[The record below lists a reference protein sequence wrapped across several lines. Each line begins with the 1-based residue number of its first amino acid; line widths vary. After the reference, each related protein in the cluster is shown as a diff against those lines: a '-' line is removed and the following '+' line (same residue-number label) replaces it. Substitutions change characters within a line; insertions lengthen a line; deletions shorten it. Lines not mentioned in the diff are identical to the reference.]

1 MCIRLCKVHRILMK
15 KLKQLKI
22 KKQTIFPCVFLLLY
36 FKRFIHVL
44 YKKEIY
50 NIET

>member
-1 MCIRLCKVHRILMK
+1 M
-15 KLKQLKI
+15 QSSQNTYEKI
-22 KKQTIFPCVFLLLY
+22 KTTQNQKTIFPCVFLLLY